1 MAVLRSGKISNFDRY
16 TSFVVMLCLLCPVS
30 AAQAFTLDSLGGA
43 SVVIPG
49 FHELATL
56 LLIVPGLLLLAR
68 RSSTRK

>member
-1 MAVLRSGKISNFDRY
+1 
-16 TSFVVMLCLLCPVS
+16 MLCLLCPVS

-68 RSSTRK
+68 RARVCKQS